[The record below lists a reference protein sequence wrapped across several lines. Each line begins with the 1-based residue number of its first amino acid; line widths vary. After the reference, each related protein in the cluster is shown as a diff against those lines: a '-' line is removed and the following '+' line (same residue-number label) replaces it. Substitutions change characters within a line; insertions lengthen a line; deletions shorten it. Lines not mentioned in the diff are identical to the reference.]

1 VTKRIIM
8 ILSVAAI
15 VLLIAAFLGFG
26 PAFATHLRS
35 CQSST
40 NTPYATGCISSASG
54 AVVIGFVLYLAGAL
68 AALDPGTD
76 SDGTAWALGLVRRG
90 AAHQPA
96 GFTAL
101 RPCWPHPAQSLRKPQ
116 RRVEQSRAHE
126 ASAAASG
133 SSRATS
139 STHWFVTSSARRV

>member
-1 VTKRIIM
+1 MTKRIIM

-68 AALDPGTD
+68 AALV
-76 SDGTAWALGLVRRG
+76 AWILGLIR
-90 AAHQPA
+90 
-96 GFTAL
+96 TAQL
-101 RPCWPHPAQSLRKPQ
+101 GRW
-116 RRVEQSRAHE
+116 
-126 ASAAASG
+126 G
-133 SSRATS
+133 
-139 STHWFVTSSARRV
+139 WFVAVLLISPLGSLLYGLAGPTQRKA